1 MNLATQKERAL
12 NRKVHNRD
20 IELID
25 ELVLQF
31 IEGTEESRSL
41 AQAEILS
48 YFNAYLE
55 KYTSIFV
62 GGHVDLS
69 NYDTRGFLALFLT
82 GRPKSAENFSRQ
94 RAQILRRF
102 KRYSRED
109 VKNELVII
117 FLGVL
122 HKYRIYPGVN
132 ALNPLTK
139 IFRWRVKDWYN
150 RVIKDALFHTKDTAF
165 YIGNEEV
172 SAHEWIEKV
181 FSIDV
186 DFDKKISDM
195 SLSWVKLPTQPLYAS
210 LSRYERYLL
219 LLFYGQS
226 MPISR
231 IAQTLSRDK
240 DTIKRHLTA
249 IHSKLEKLFLN
260 GIRPRTE

>member
-1 MNLATQKERAL
+1 M

-25 ELVLQF
+25 ELVVQF
-31 IEGTEESRSL
+31 IEGEGEQRHL
-41 AQAEILS
+41 AQTEILS

-82 GRPKSAENFSRQ
+82 GRPKSSENFSRQ
-94 RAQILRRF
+94 RNQILRRF
-102 KRYSRED
+102 KRFSRED

-122 HKYRIYPGVN
+122 HKYRVYPGVN

-165 YIGNEEV
+165 YVGSEEV

-186 DFDKKISDM
+186 DFDKKIREM

-260 GIRPRTE
+260 GFRPRTE

>member
-1 MNLATQKERAL
+1 MYLVTQKERAL

-20 IELID
+20 IALID
-25 ELVLQF
+25 ELVVKF
-31 IEGTEESRSL
+31 IEGDVDERGA

-55 KYTSIFV
+55 KYASIFV
-62 GGHVDLS
+62 GGFLDLS

-82 GRPKSAENFSRQ
+82 GRPKTSENFSRQ
-94 RAQILRRF
+94 RIQIVRRF
-102 KRYSRED
+102 KRFSRD
-109 VKNELVII
+109 DIKNELIII

-122 HKYRIYPGVN
+122 HKYRVYPGVN

-150 RVIKDALFHTKDTAF
+150 RMIKDALFHTKDTPF
-165 YIGNEEV
+165 FLGGEEV
-172 SAHEWIEKV
+172 AAHEWIEKIFFV
-181 FSIDV
+181 DI
-186 DFDKKISDM
+186 DFDKNIREM
-195 SLSWVKLPTQPLYAS
+195 TLNWVRLPSQPLYAC
-210 LSRYERYLL
+210 LTRYERYLL
-219 LLFYGQS
+219 LLLYGQS

-249 IHSKLEKLFLN
+249 IHSKLEKLFVN
-260 GIRPRTE
+260 GLRPRTE